1 MEVSKMILAEK
12 LYQLRTRSGLSQEEL
27 AEKMNVSR
35 QSISKWESANSIPS
49 MDKIVELSK
58 IYGVST
64 DFLLKDEMEEIPGE
78 IIADLNPENAVR
90 EVTIEEIRDYQKNV
104 EQNRNTVALGV
115 MLCVWS
121 AIPLMISE
129 GLSIAKVSGLTEDT
143 ASIIG
148 VVLVLVIIAAAVG
161 IFIKTGSGLH
171 KYDFLNE
178 EGFSLAYGAE
188 AILKKEMEELQP
200 AYQKKRAEGT
210 VLCILSVIPILI
222 SSIFEANEE
231 YSFYGVAILLLLV
244 GIGVFQFVS
253 SSMQMDVY
261 KKLLQIDDYKPENKR
276 VNKKLSV
283 FSTVYWLLA
292 TAVYLLWS
300 FLTMNWGTT
309 WVIWPVAGLLFAAIY
324 AILNATAKKER

>member
-1 MEVSKMILAEK
+1 MILAEK

>member
-1 MEVSKMILAEK
+1 MILAEK

-104 EQNRNTVALGV
+104 EQNKNTVALGV

-129 GLSIAKVSGLTEDT
+129 GLSIAKVVGLAEDT

-161 IFIKTGSGLH
+161 VFIKTGSGLH

-309 WVIWPVAGLLFAAIY
+309 WVIWPVAGLLFAAVY
-324 AILNATAKKER
+324 AILNATAKKDR